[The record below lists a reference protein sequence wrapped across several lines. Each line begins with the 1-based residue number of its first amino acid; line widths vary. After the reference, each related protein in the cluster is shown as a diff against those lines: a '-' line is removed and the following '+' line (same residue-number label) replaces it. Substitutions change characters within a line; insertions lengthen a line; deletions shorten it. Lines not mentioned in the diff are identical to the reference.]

1 MVLQETVIGKLVT
14 FLHHLHLVLTL
25 GYAQGEGTLRV
36 GRDEMLAGIVNQLSV
51 ELERCTRHRHRGV
64 AVVHIA

>member
-1 MVLQETVIGKLVT
+1 MTI
-14 FLHHLHLVLTL
+14 LHHLHLVLTL

-36 GRDEMLAGIVNQLSV
+36 GRDKLLAGIVNQLSV